1 MPKYTEQHFLVV
13 ESLADADVTYAFAA
27 NKIPAPSCA
36 PSCKFVDCT
45 CTPAANGN
53 GCNELQ
59 VDAPSADAP
68 WGLWTLRWDPWKN
81 VGVDSST
88 AGLYGTTYCELQL
101 HFHDNSATA
110 DNLNTASFAKDH
122 PEGLRTRTLTLLL
135 EATPGNNAE
144 INMPPRATQFWASN
158 SNVDLTGENTVTGYF
173 VQIEDNTAGVEASL
187 GYLPLSC
194 TGAATACFTPFASLK
209 SFTCKDAA
217 ACALSW
223 SLNVS
228 EAASNGAMSSTPG
241 STNKVHLR
249 LVDGVTGDKVVT
261 EMPSVRIVPHG
272 KVRARRDAAS
282 LRSGQ
287 FNIAIDGD
295 GRLTASESTAFLVE
309 PTGTGGSSTGIN
321 GGNDG
326 NDGSNG
332 GNNSNGSN
340 NDNNSSNGND
350 GNGNVVSDEQG
361 QGISADVGITENRN
375 ENGPNGIAGGNN
387 VTYVNLG
394 PGADANTLKWA
405 QVASIAAFTALLL
418 SVVVLAMMCNRRNP
432 IRPRSSKIKV
442 HPMSAEAVAAGTPST
457 L

>member
-1 MPKYTEQHFLVV
+1 MTRPELATINSAKQTLSASFDKKTNVASPAEIVLQVLDTEFTSGVPKYTEQHFLVV

-110 DNLNTASFAKDH
+110 DNLNTTSFAKDH

-158 SNVDLTGENTVTGYF
+158 SNVDLTGENTVTDYF

-295 GRLTASESTAFLVE
+295 GRLTASESTAFL
-309 PTGTGGSSTGIN
+309 
-321 GGNDG
+321 
-326 NDGSNG
+326 
-332 GNNSNGSN
+332 
-340 NDNNSSNGND
+340 
-350 GNGNVVSDEQG
+350 
-361 QGISADVGITENRN
+361 
-375 ENGPNGIAGGNN
+375 
-387 VTYVNLG
+387 
-394 PGADANTLKWA
+394 WA

-442 HPMSAEAVAAGTPST
+442 HPMSAEA
-457 L
+457 